1 MKFGLLL
8 YLNFNLKETWLFRK
22 QSSTSP
28 CLEQESNNIGS
39 EYQYTMLPSRDCSPQ
54 SIIESSPAK
63 YLKLDLS
70 KSEKNIHRYGSSKL
84 PSETFIKPCMVQ
96 AEEKTSPNKSLE
108 CLQNNNERHQ
118 NSVTESK
125 RINKLCSNSSY
136 NYYINNEHLDH
147 NSSSIYSVKERKFKC
162 EEENYSHEFPS
173 DQQMKFKSGFHKE
186 QTNGFVKD
194 EINPN
199 RGFSSYD
206 YSKGSSSQDLFA
218 TQKLFTHSL
227 HLSPGIY
234 KAVLFYF
241 DKVQGYMK

>member
-1 MKFGLLL
+1 
-8 YLNFNLKETWLFRK
+8 
-22 QSSTSP
+22 
-28 CLEQESNNIGS
+28 
-39 EYQYTMLPSRDCSPQ
+39 MLPSRDCSPQ

-70 KSEKNIHRYGSSKL
+70 KSEKNIHRYGRSKL

-96 AEEKTSPNKSLE
+96 VEEKTSLNKSLE
-108 CLQNNNERHQ
+108 CLQNNNEKHK

-125 RINKLCSNSSY
+125 RINKLCSDLSF
-136 NYYINNEHLDH
+136 NYYINNEHLDD
-147 NSSSIYSVKERKFKC
+147 NSSSIYSVKESKFKC
-162 EEENYSHEFPS
+162 DEENYSHEFPS

-194 EINPN
+194 GINPN
-199 RGFSSYD
+199 HGFSNYD

-241 DKVQGYMK
+241 DKVQVYMK